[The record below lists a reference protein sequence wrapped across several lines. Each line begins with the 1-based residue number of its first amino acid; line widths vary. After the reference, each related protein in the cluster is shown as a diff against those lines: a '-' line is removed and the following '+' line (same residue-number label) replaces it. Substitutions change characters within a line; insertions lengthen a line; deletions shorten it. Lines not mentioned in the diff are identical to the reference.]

1 VREAWRG
8 GAEGIGSDGAGAA
21 APAVP
26 PRQHEYAEQ
35 ECSEA
40 QHFDESALQVT
51 FTPTVTTSEGVE
63 TWLSQNQHE
72 WEESQNQHEWEK
84 SQQHHEV
91 DQMRETMGID
101 NCE

>member
-72 WEESQNQHEWEK
+72 WEK